1 MVRSIH
7 RRYTMYQLNLSH
19 DQSERIDFPVPH
31 MNVRGYRGKLYDYQ
45 DHLVPLH
52 RHMELEF
59 IVVEQGTASYCIN
72 SRSYLLKPG
81 QVLFVNSNRMHS
93 GYSPSGEDFCYSVL
107 QIRPAQLAE
116 NIYISEEYLNP
127 LISIDSL
134 DGLLLTGESP
144 WQKQMVEQVIK
155 LIELNTTYPYYYEL
169 ETLSLLYHI
178 LQVLHQN
185 MVIRELARNSRYPN
199 AEALHKMTAYIHKNY
214 TEKIMLKDIAAA
226 GAVCTSKCC
235 KLFQEIL
242 KQSPILYLQNYR
254 IQCSVSMLTN
264 RSLNITEIATLCGFS
279 GASYYIEVFRRRT
292 GMTPREF
299 QRRFLESALAEDPH
313 ATHPS

>member
-1 MVRSIH
+1 
-7 RRYTMYQLNLSH
+7 MYQLNLSQ
-19 DQSERIDFPVPH
+19 DQSELIDFPVPH
-31 MNVRGYRGKLYDYQ
+31 MNVRGYRGKLYDYL
-45 DHLVPLH
+45 DHFVPLH
-52 RHMELEF
+52 RHSELEF
-59 IVVEQGTASYCIN
+59 IRIEQGTASYCIN
-72 SRSYLLKPG
+72 GRSYLLEQG

-93 GYSPSGEDFCYSVL
+93 GYSPSGEDFAYSVL
-107 QIRPAQLAE
+107 QIRPSQLAE

-134 DGLLLTGESP
+134 DGLLLTGEFP
-144 WQKQMVEQVIK
+144 WQKQIVEEIVR

-178 LQVLHQN
+178 LRVLHQN
-185 MVIRELARNSRYPN
+185 MVIRELTRNSHYPN
-199 AEALHKMTAYIHKNY
+199 AEALHKMTAYIHQNY

-254 IQCSVSMLTN
+254 IQCSVSMLAN
-264 RSLNITEIATLCGFS
+264 HALNITEIANLCGFS

-299 QRRFLESALAEDPH
+299 QRRFIESTLLEGADAV
-313 ATHPS
+313 HPTGGKQ